1 MMCSLLIFWTLGSN
15 AQQAAFTDTLLLFE
29 PNRDGYSIY
38 HCPALLV
45 TKKGT
50 ILAFAEGRYGKGK
63 DHDEMDLVYRRS
75 TNGGQSWENSKVLM
89 PFTKGKPTSN
99 ITPIADRNGT
109 VHLIYQNNYSNVFYL
124 KSIDEGKTWSKA
136 KDITYAFDAF
146 KSEYNWK
153 VVAPGPGHAIQLRKG
168 RLVVPA
174 WLCIPNKNIPG
185 GDHRPSCVV
194 TVYSDDN
201 GNTWKRGS
209 IIANN
214 GDIASNNSADSIFNP
229 SESVLIEL
237 ADGRV
242 MINMRNEALAN
253 RRVVAISPDGA
264 TNWTRPYFDN
274 HLFEPVCQSS
284 MVRFSGSNDDKTRIL
299 FANPDSRN
307 NSVSTRKS
315 QKVYRPRENIT
326 VRMSYDEGNTWPV
339 SKVLHEKGSGYSD
352 LQVDSNGTIYA
363 LYEIRNGND
372 NDWVYRVVVRR
383 FNLEWM
389 TEGKDFISKRNST
402 AAK

>member
-1 MMCSLLIFWTLGSN
+1 MLIFWTCSSI
-15 AQQAAFTDTLLLFE
+15 AQQAAFTDTTLLFE
-29 PNRDGYSIY
+29 PHRDGYSIF
-38 HCPALLV
+38 HCPALLI

-50 ILAFAEGRYGKGK
+50 VLAFAEGRYGQGK

-75 TNGGQSWENSKVLM
+75 TDGGKSWENSKILV
-89 PFTKGKPTSN
+89 PFTRGKPTSN
-99 ITPIADRNGT
+99 ITPIADKNGT
-109 VHLIYQNNYSNVFYL
+109 VHLIYQIGYSNVFYI
-124 KSIDEGKTWSKA
+124 KSTDEGKNWSKA

-146 KSEYNWK
+146 KNEYDWK
-153 VVAPGPGHAIQLRKG
+153 VVAPGPGHAIQLRSG
-168 RLVVPA
+168 RLLVPA

-214 GDIASNNSADSIFNP
+214 GDIASNNPSDSIFNP

-237 ADGRV
+237 ADGKV
-242 MINMRNEALAN
+242 MINMRNESMAN
-253 RRVVAISPDGA
+253 RRAVAISPDGA
-264 TNWTRPYFDN
+264 TSWSRPFFDN
-274 HLFEPVCQSS
+274 ELFEPVCQSS
-284 MVRFSGSNDDKTRIL
+284 MVRFSGGPEDKTRIL

-307 NSVSTRKS
+307 NSISTRKS
-315 QKVYRPRENIT
+315 QKAYRPRENIT
-326 VRMSYDEGNTWPV
+326 VRMSYDEGKTWPV
-339 SKVLHEKGSGYSD
+339 TKVLHEKGSGYSD
-352 LQVDSNGTIYA
+352 LQVDSKGTIYA

-372 NDWVYRVVVRR
+372 NDWVYRVVIRR
-383 FNLEWM
+383 FNLEWL